1 MVNYTSL
8 IIVLQ
13 QYENQPEALVRTAI
27 WMLLPALF
35 LCAGDARAQAANADQ
50 LEPPSL
56 ERGEEL
62 WGKCRA
68 CHTLDAKG
76 RNIVGPRL
84 HGVFG
89 RRAGSLPDYRYSE
102 AMKKSAVVWT
112 EQTMDAYLAATQD
125 FMPGNKMYGGLA
137 IAQDRVDLIAW
148 LKQATAP

>member
-1 MVNYTSL
+1 MR
-8 IIVLQ
+8 IV
-13 QYENQPEALVRTAI
+13 I
-27 WMLLPALF
+27 WLLLPALIC
-35 LCAGDARAQAANADQ
+35 CAGFASAQDARPEQ

-56 ERGEEL
+56 ERGAEL

-68 CHTLDAKG
+68 CHTIEAKG

-89 RRAGSLPDYRYSE
+89 RKAGSLPDYRYSDV
-102 AMKKSAVVWT
+102 MKKSTVIWT
-112 EQTMDAYLAATQD
+112 EQTLDAYLAATQD

-148 LKQATAP
+148 LKQAAGN

>member
-1 MVNYTSL
+1 MRIVIWLL
-8 IIVLQ
+8 I
-13 QYENQPEALVRTAI
+13 PG
-27 WMLLPALF
+27 LLA
-35 LCAGDARAQAANADQ
+35 CAGAASAQVAKPED
-50 LEPPSL
+50 LEPPSV
-56 ERGEEL
+56 ERGAEL

-68 CHTLDAKG
+68 CHTIEARG

-89 RRAGSLPDYRYSE
+89 RKAGSVADYRYSE
-102 AMKKSAVVWT
+102 AMKTSSVVWT

-148 LKQATAP
+148 LRQASSQ

>member
-1 MVNYTSL
+1 MRIVIGML
-8 IIVLQ
+8 I
-13 QYENQPEALVRTAI
+13 PAI
-27 WMLLPALF
+27 FALF
-35 LCAGDARAQAANADQ
+35 SGLSGTALAQAANTDQ

-56 ERGEEL
+56 ERGAEL

-68 CHTLDAKG
+68 CHTLEAQG
-76 RNIVGPRL
+76 RNLVGPRL

-89 RRAGSLPDYRYSE
+89 RKAGGVADYRYSE
-102 AMKKSAVVWT
+102 AMKKSNVVWT

-148 LKQATAP
+148 LKQATAK

>member
-1 MVNYTSL
+1 
-8 IIVLQ
+8 VLRRQ
-13 QYENQPEALVRTAI
+13 ENQPEVRVRI
-27 WMLLPALF
+27 VKCLLIAGLF
-35 LCAGDARAQAANADQ
+35 LTAGTAAAQTAGSAA
-50 LEPPSL
+50 LEAPSL
-56 ERGEEL
+56 ERGAEL

-68 CHTLDAKG
+68 CHTLEAKG

-89 RRAGSLPDYRYSE
+89 RRAGSVADYRYSE
-102 AMKKSAVVWT
+102 VMKASSVVWT
-112 EQTMDAYLAATQD
+112 EQTLDAYLAATQD

>member
-1 MVNYTSL
+1 MRIVIWLL
-8 IIVLQ
+8 IPAFLVL
-13 QYENQPEALVRTAI
+13 PI
-27 WMLLPALF
+27 LLPSTAS
-35 LCAGDARAQAANADQ
+35 AQSANTEQ

-56 ERGEEL
+56 ERGAEL

-68 CHTLDAKG
+68 CHTIEAQG

-89 RRAGSLPDYRYSE
+89 RRAGSLSDYRYSE
-102 AMKKSAVVWT
+102 VMKTSKVVWT

-137 IAQDRVDLIAW
+137 IAQDRIDLIAW
-148 LKQATAP
+148 LKQAAAK

>member
-1 MVNYTSL
+1 MRVMIWLL
-8 IIVLQ
+8 IPGLL
-13 QYENQPEALVRTAI
+13 ALSGTA
-27 WMLLPALF
+27 F
-35 LCAGDARAQAANADQ
+35 AQAANSDQ

-56 ERGEEL
+56 QRGAEL

-68 CHTLDAKG
+68 CHTLEARG
-76 RNIVGPRL
+76 RNLVGPRL

-89 RRAGSLPDYRYSE
+89 KKAGSVPDYRYSE
-102 AMKKSAVVWT
+102 VMKNSKVIWT

-148 LKQATAP
+148 LKQATAQ

>member
-1 MVNYTSL
+1 MRIVIWLL
-8 IIVLQ
+8 IPAVF
-13 QYENQPEALVRTAI
+13 ALSMFMTDTA
-27 WMLLPALF
+27 L
-35 LCAGDARAQAANADQ
+35 AQAANAGQ

-56 ERGEEL
+56 ERGAEL

-68 CHTLDAKG
+68 CHTIEARG

-89 RRAGSLPDYRYSE
+89 RKAGGVADYRYSE
-102 AMKKSAVVWT
+102 AMKASSVIWT

-148 LKQATAP
+148 LRQAASQ

>member
-1 MVNYTSL
+1 M
-8 IIVLQ
+8 
-13 QYENQPEALVRTAI
+13 RTAI
-27 WMLLPALF
+27 WMVIPALVSF
-35 LCAGDARAQAANADQ
+35 AGMAVAQTANTDQ

-89 RRAGSLPDYRYSE
+89 RRAGSVPDYRYSE
-102 AMKKSAVVWT
+102 AMKQSTVIWT
-112 EQTMDAYLAATQD
+112 ERTMDAYLAATQD

-137 IAQDRVDLIAW
+137 IAQDRIDLIAW